1 MFLKGLKDRFKHKS
15 ALKYMREELEN
26 PPGPLNRKQGI
37 QMLGVI
43 VDLDQFPRAE
53 LFEQFVEE
61 FGLRP
66 NAVKVIGYKKD
77 YDTNSPYATP
87 VFSEKDLGWHGEID
101 NGYVQEFLSREY
113 DVLINYYSEKNLMM
127 QLMTVK
133 TQARIKVGFATV
145 DKTFND
151 LILDCSIK
159 DFDLF
164 KNEIRKYLNVLKELP
179 A

>member
-1 MFLKGLKDRFKHKS
+1 
-15 ALKYMREELEN
+15 
-26 PPGPLNRKQGI
+26 
-37 QMLGVI
+37 
-43 VDLDQFPRAE
+43 
-53 LFEQFVEE
+53 
-61 FGLRP
+61 
-66 NAVKVIGYKKD
+66 
-77 YDTNSPYATP
+77 
-87 VFSEKDLGWHGEID
+87 
-101 NGYVQEFLSREY
+101 
-113 DVLINYYSEKNLMM
+113 M